1 MSTDRSDQR
10 VRLDALRQRIPS
22 EMLLLPDS
30 AGYQNA
36 TRPDNASF
44 VQAPAA
50 VLRPGSADDLAIAV
64 HAAGE
69 AGARI
74 MVQATGHGAG
84 QGIGADTVIIDTTG
98 LDGID
103 IDTTDR
109 VARAGSGV
117 TRGQLQQRAEASG
130 LLGLGGTSPTVGV
143 AGYTFAGGVGWLVRP
158 YGLAA
163 GSLRAVSYVD
173 GTGNL
178 RRAADDSP
186 DPVDREALW
195 AFRGGAPTGIAAELE
210 FALFPVSDL
219 WAGYLLW
226 PAAQMSDLLA
236 AWSGVLSAT
245 PDSVTSTMSLLH
257 LPPAGPFP
265 EELLDTTAVHLSY
278 ASTSG
283 ETALA
288 PMRDALRRVAE
299 PVVDTTGPADA
310 DRLAQIHLDPP
321 AGVPARGTGFWLT
334 DAAVDIADP
343 VFAAARIGEPDGL
356 NMIELRHVDS
366 NAPAAGGAM
375 SQPPGPFL
383 VHAVGVADSD
393 RSRMGVD
400 TVLQQVRDAAGP
412 ADLGRFAP
420 SFREG
425 QPDPGDAYTAEELDR
440 LAALADTLDPDHVL
454 HFQRTPARADDTG

>member
-1 MSTDRSDQR
+1 MTTHSSDHR
-10 VRLDALRQRIPS
+10 IRIDALRRWIPP

-30 AGYQNA
+30 AGYQKA

-50 VLRPGSADDLAIAV
+50 VLRPRSADELALAV

-84 QGIGADTVIIDTTG
+84 QAVGAETVIIDTTE
-98 LDGID
+98 LNEID
-103 IDTTDR
+103 IDTADR
-109 VARAGSGV
+109 VAHAGSGV
-117 TRGQLQQRAEASG
+117 TWSQLQQRAEASG

-143 AGYTFAGGVGWLVRP
+143 AGYTFAGGVGWLARP
-158 YGLAA
+158 HGLAA

-173 GTGNL
+173 GAGNL

-186 DPVDREALW
+186 DPADREALW

-226 PAAQMSDLLA
+226 PAAQVSDLLA
-236 AWSGVLSAT
+236 AWSGVLSAI
-245 PDSVTSTMSLLH
+245 PDAVTSTMSLLH

-265 EELLDTTAVHLSY
+265 EELLDTTVVHLSY

-283 ETALA
+283 EAALA

-299 PVVDTTGPADA
+299 PVVDTTGPANV
-310 DRLAQIHLDPP
+310 DRLARIHLDPP

-334 DAAVDIADP
+334 DAAVDIADH

-356 NMIELRHVDS
+356 NMIELRHVAS
-366 NAPAAGGAM
+366 NAAPVDGAM
-375 SQPPGPFL
+375 SQVPGPFL
-383 VHAVGVADSD
+383 LHTVGLADSD
-393 RSRMGVD
+393 TSRMGVD
-400 TVLQQVRDAAGP
+400 TVLQQVRDAAGRP
-412 ADLGRFAP
+412 RP
-420 SFREG
+420 ICTVVS
-425 QPDPGDAYTAEELDR
+425 
-440 LAALADTLDPDHVL
+440 
-454 HFQRTPARADDTG
+454 